1 MASTTVVRTPHVVV
15 EWREQRLVATDGATG
30 RRHAVTVEALRVLD
44 VAEAPATAADL
55 AARAGVEPAVVVAL
69 LAARLLVPH
78 DRVPERHYW
87 SAAELVVQRTT
98 RTARPAA
105 DREATRDLMEPPSKD
120 TAGPSLEL
128 PVAEPADDPPFSQ
141 VLAERRS
148 CRRFGDTPIDAAT
161 LGRFLEMACAVRQD
175 ARKFGSGVSWR
186 PHPSGGGRH
195 PLETYVYPLN
205 VTGLE
210 PAVYRYDPFLRHLEQ
225 VDKADESFFET
236 VRNLHEHTELMEGDP
251 AVLLVVTS
259 VFGRTMWKYDNGG
272 LLIVHQDVGAL
283 YQTFYLVATA
293 LGLGGC
299 VIGGGSE
306 ALIAGALNI
315 DPLREGHVGTFLLG
329 VPADDRYRDP
339 LRDVFAETL

>member
-1 MASTTVVRTPHVVV
+1 MRTPHVVV
-15 EWREQRLVATDGATG
+15 EWREQRLVATDAATG

-44 VAEAPATAADL
+44 LAGTPATIADL
-55 AARAGVEPAVVVAL
+55 AARAGVEPAVAVAL
-69 LAARLLVPH
+69 VAAELLVAP
-78 DRVPERHYW
+78 DRVPERHHW
-87 SAAELVVQRTT
+87 SATELVVQRTT
-98 RTARPAA
+98 RTVRPVAE
-105 DREATRDLMEPPSKD
+105 REATRELMEPPRKD
-120 TAGPSLEL
+120 ATGPLWEL
-128 PVAEPADDPPFSQ
+128 PVADPADDPPFSR

-148 CRRFGDTPIDAAT
+148 CRAFGSDPIDAPT
-161 LGRFLEMACAVRQD
+161 LGRFLEMSCAVQQD

-210 PAVYRYDPFLRHLEQ
+210 RVVYRYDPFLRCLEQ
-225 VDKADESFFET
+225 VDKADGSFFEM
-236 VRNLHEHTELMEGDP
+236 VRELPEHHELMEGDP
-251 AVLLVVTS
+251 AVLLVTTA
-259 VFGRTMWKYDNGG
+259 VFARTMWKYDNGG
-272 LLIVHQDVGAL
+272 LLIVHQDAGAL
-283 YQTFYLVATA
+283 YQTFYLVAAA

-306 ALIAGALNI
+306 ALIARALDI

-339 LRDVFAETL
+339 LRDVFAEAR